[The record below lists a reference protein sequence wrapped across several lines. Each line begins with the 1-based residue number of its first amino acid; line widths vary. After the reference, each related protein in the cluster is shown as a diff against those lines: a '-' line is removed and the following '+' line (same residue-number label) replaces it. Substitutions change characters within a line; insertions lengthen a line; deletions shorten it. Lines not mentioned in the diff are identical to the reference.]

1 MRSGVVAAAFALLLP
16 AAATAQDFGPPP
28 PLPGEEDSAFIS
40 GLPMTTGLRGSL
52 AFSGDVHGTIPG
64 SPPRGF
70 EAKAQTGGGGSLYVG
85 TRLPYN
91 FKLEIEGLYR
101 YLPLNKVDLGGPAI
115 ASDGHAHVAGPMINL
130 LWEMP
135 AMPGVPNTPVIGMGV
150 GALYVAS
157 NPNDSIGTTYFRST
171 TWNLAYNFLTGAE
184 FALNDTSRLSAMYSW
199 LRVEDVRG
207 KCGAFGVPTATCRPK
222 LTTQS
227 VDFGIEMDL

>member
-1 MRSGVVAAAFALLLP
+1 MAPFPAPRRAALK
-16 AAATAQDFGPPP
+16 
-28 PLPGEEDSAFIS
+28 
-40 GLPMTTGLRGSL
+40 
-52 AFSGDVHGTIPG
+52 
-64 SPPRGF
+64 PRP
-70 EAKAQTGGGGSLYVG
+70 KTGGGGSLYVG

-135 AMPGVPNTPVIGMGV
+135 GVPITPVIGMGV

-171 TWNLAYNFLTGAE
+171 TWNPAYNFLTGAE
-184 FALNDTSRLSAMYSW
+184 FALNDTSRLSAMYRW